1 MLEYARWKYFLILAV
16 LVIAALFA
24 LPTVFGEDPALQVAR
39 RDHNPI
45 TAQTQQTFE
54 QYLTSHG
61 VHFTK
66 SYIESG
72 QLMIRF
78 PTVPEQ
84 LKGRDAVSDKF
95 SDQYIAALSYAP
107 RTPGFMRAMGL
118 RPMRLGLD
126 LRGGLELLYQVDV
139 QSAVQQLLEGYAQDI
154 RKALTSANLPY
165 TDVRLIAASG
175 SEQQNAIRVTLPATA
190 DAGKV

>member
-1 MLEYARWKYFLILAV
+1 MLEYARWKYYLIVAV
-16 LVIAALFA
+16 LLVCALFA

-39 RDHNPI
+39 RDHNPV
-45 TAQTQQTFE
+45 TAEIQQTFQ

-61 VHFTK
+61 VKFTK
-66 SYIESG
+66 TYLEGG

-78 PTVPEQ
+78 PTVAEQ
-84 LKGRDAVSDKF
+84 LKARDVVSDKY

-107 RTPGFMRAMGL
+107 RTPAFMRAMGL

-139 QSAVQQLLEGYAQDI
+139 QSAVQQLLDGYAQDV

-165 TDVRLIAASG
+165 TDVRVVAA
-175 SEQQNAIRVTLPATA
+175 
-190 DAGKV
+190 